1 MGAPTP
7 ADGTSSHSRATSADH
22 RPSLNTQ
29 QPDPNSHI
37 ATKPGPKSVLKKRSA
52 DEHTALLESQR
63 QAAALARQEEE
74 GDYFGDLDDEDNY
87 GESKSSWYMI
97 LLTLAIGGYVY
108 FSASMV
114 LPDHSLYFMH
124 RY

>member
-1 MGAPTP
+1 
-7 ADGTSSHSRATSADH
+7 
-22 RPSLNTQ
+22 
-29 QPDPNSHI
+29 
-37 ATKPGPKSVLKKRSA
+37 VLKKKSA

-108 FSASMV
+108 FFTSMV
-114 LPDHSLYFMH
+114 LSDLLLSSIH
-124 RY
+124 